1 MTIKRRINLSF
12 IAIGTL
18 FILNL
23 VIYFANDQRRQVS
36 ADSLRRAINRQ
47 PMLTEIQESVT
58 NLQKQVALLSQVMAD
73 LSAGADPADIARF
86 KEEIVKTEQRLADLE
101 NMEDVD
107 QRPGIAA
114 FAKLFHELGQSWV
127 VFYQNFGV
135 HHPKAVME
143 LAMHADPLSQ
153 RLLGEMLPDILAA
166 ERARTNAAS
175 QRFFADSAFVQR
187 LALGIFAFSTT
198 VGMLVGWLVLAYIV
212 RGLNKLKQ
220 GAEEIG
226 QTRLDHRIDMP
237 TNDEMGEVAAA
248 FNGMA
253 ANLSAA
259 RDELHQRQAE
269 LEAARKRAEG
279 LLLNILP
286 ARAAK
291 ELTEKGTVDP
301 RYFEDVTIMF
311 TDFVGFTLSTEK
323 LAAEDLVHAL
333 HDYFTAFDHIS
344 RRYGLEKLKTIGDS
358 YMCLSGLPVRNPA
371 HPVDVVMAAFEMLH
385 AVEER
390 RKKNPNGWGVRIGIH
405 TGPVVAGVVGI
416 EKFAFDI
423 WGDSVNF
430 SSRMESSGAP
440 NRINLSERTWSR
452 VKDFFE
458 CEHRGKVQ
466 TKDKR
471 EVDMYFA
478 NGILP
483 ALLDGSN
490 TIPPVEFTRRYRTYF
505 EHDPPSFPS
514 WLAGVK
520 EIEQPPVTEG
530 MSLVAGL
537 FGFEF

>member
-1 MTIKRRINLSF
+1 MTIKRRINLVF
-12 IAIGTL
+12 IAIGTM
-18 FILNL
+18 FVLNL
-23 VIYFANDQRRQVS
+23 VIYFINDQRRVVS
-36 ADSLRRAINRQ
+36 ADSLRRAISRQ
-47 PMLTEIQESVT
+47 PILTDVQQNLT
-58 NLQKQVALLSQVMAD
+58 NLQRQVALLSQVMSD
-73 LSAGADPADIARF
+73 LSAGADPADLQKFRDEIAR
-86 KEEIVKTEQRLADLE
+86 TEQRVADLE
-101 NMEDVD
+101 TLEDPD
-107 QRPGIAA
+107 QRPRITE
-114 FAKLFHELGQSWV
+114 FRKLVQELGQSWI
-127 VFYQNFGV
+127 VFYENFGV

-143 LAMHADPLSQ
+143 LAMHGDPLS
-153 RLLGEMLPDILAA
+153 RRIMGELLPGIMVA
-166 ERARTNAAS
+166 ERDRTATAS
-175 QRFFADSAFVQR
+175 QRFFADAALVQR

-198 VGMLVGWLVLAYIV
+198 VGMVVGWLVLADLV
-212 RGLNKLKQ
+212 RGLNRLRE

-226 QTRLDHRIDMP
+226 RKHLEFRIDL
-237 TNDEMGEVAAA
+237 TTKDELGEVASA

-253 ANLSAA
+253 ANLSSA

-269 LEAARKRAEG
+269 LEAARQRAEA

-286 ARAAK
+286 ARAAQ
-291 ELTEKGTVDP
+291 ELTEKGSVDP

-333 HDYFTAFDHIS
+333 HDYFTAFDQIS

-371 HPVDVVMAAFEMLH
+371 HPVDVVMAAMEMLH
-385 AVEER
+385 AVQER
-390 RKKNPNGWGVRIGIH
+390 KLLNPQGWGVRIGIH

-458 CEHRGKVQ
+458 CEHRGRVQ

-471 EVDMYFA
+471 EVDMYFV
-478 NGILP
+478 NGVLP
-483 ALLDGSN
+483 SLLDDSGVA
-490 TIPPVEFTRRYRTYF
+490 PPAAFARRYRTYF
-505 EHDPPSFPS
+505 EHDPPAFPG
-514 WLAGVK
+514 WLSAAGPGP
-520 EIEQPPVTEG
+520 EAQRGI
-530 MSLVAGL
+530 A
-537 FGFEF
+537 

>member
-12 IAIGTL
+12 IAIGIL

-23 VIYFANDQRRQVS
+23 VIFFANDQRRQAS
-36 ADSLRRAINRQ
+36 ADTLRRAISRQ
-47 PMLTEIQESVT
+47 PLLTDVQQSLT
-58 NLQKQVALLSQVMAD
+58 NLQKQIALLSQAVTD
-73 LSAGADPADIARF
+73 LSAGADPADIKRF
-86 KEEIVKTEQRLADLE
+86 KDEIGRTEA
-101 NMEDVD
+101 N
-107 QRPGIAA
+107 IAA
-114 FAKLFHELGQSWV
+114 VVQLEDTDRHAAIADFANRFHELGQSWTI
-127 VFYQNFGV
+127 FYENFGI

-143 LAMHADPLSQ
+143 LAMHADPLSE
-153 RLLGEMLPDILAA
+153 RVLGTMLPGILEA
-166 ERARTNAAS
+166 ERARTTAAA
-175 QRFFADSAFVQR
+175 QKFFADSAFVQR
-187 LALGIFAFSTT
+187 LALGIFAFSTM
-198 VGMLVGWLVLAYIV
+198 VGMIVGWAVLSYIV
-212 RGLNKLKQ
+212 HGLNRLKQ

-226 QTRLDHRIDMP
+226 QTRLDYRIEL
-237 TNDEMGEVAAA
+237 TTKDELGEVASA

-269 LEAARKRAEG
+269 LEAAKKRAEA

-291 ELTEKGTVDP
+291 ELTEKGSVDP

-323 LAAEDLVHAL
+323 LAAEDLVHML
-333 HDYFTAFDHIS
+333 HDYFTAFDQIS

-385 AVEER
+385 AVEQR
-390 RKKNPNGWGVRIGIH
+390 RLTNPKGWGVRIGIH

-430 SSRMESSGAP
+430 SSRMESSGSP
-440 NRINLSERTWSR
+440 NRINVSERTWSR
-452 VKDFFE
+452 VKDFFD
-458 CEHRGKVQ
+458 CEYRGRVQ

-471 EVDMYFA
+471 EVDMYFL

-483 ALLDGSN
+483 GLLDGTG
-490 TIPPVEFTRRYRTYF
+490 TIPPEPFARRYRTYF
-505 EHDPPSFPS
+505 EHDPPSFPA
-514 WLAGVK
+514 WLTKTEAAVPVPAT
-520 EIEQPPVTEG
+520 EPPPQVPV
-530 MSLVAGL
+530 LN
-537 FGFEF
+537 

>member
-1 MTIKRRINLSF
+1 MTINPRINLSF

-73 LSAGADPADIARF
+73 LSAGADPADISRF
-86 KEEIVKTEQRLADLE
+86 KEEIVKTEHRLADLE

-114 FAKLFHELGQSWV
+114 FSKLFHELGQSWL
-127 VFYQNFGV
+127 VFYENFGV

-259 RDELHQRQAE
+259 RDELH
-269 LEAARKRAEG
+269 
-279 LLLNILP
+279 
-286 ARAAK
+286 
-291 ELTEKGTVDP
+291 
-301 RYFEDVTIMF
+301 
-311 TDFVGFTLSTEK
+311 
-323 LAAEDLVHAL
+323 
-333 HDYFTAFDHIS
+333 
-344 RRYGLEKLKTIGDS
+344 
-358 YMCLSGLPVRNPA
+358 
-371 HPVDVVMAAFEMLH
+371 
-385 AVEER
+385 
-390 RKKNPNGWGVRIGIH
+390 
-405 TGPVVAGVVGI
+405 
-416 EKFAFDI
+416 
-423 WGDSVNF
+423 
-430 SSRMESSGAP
+430 
-440 NRINLSERTWSR
+440 
-452 VKDFFE
+452 
-458 CEHRGKVQ
+458 
-466 TKDKR
+466 
-471 EVDMYFA
+471 
-478 NGILP
+478 
-483 ALLDGSN
+483 
-490 TIPPVEFTRRYRTYF
+490 
-505 EHDPPSFPS
+505 
-514 WLAGVK
+514 
-520 EIEQPPVTEG
+520 
-530 MSLVAGL
+530 
-537 FGFEF
+537 